1 MLYIYYKTETVG
13 DSPLSSEILLPEAW
27 QHGLLISMTFILLSL
42 SKIIIKKKKKKNLI
56 VGKKKNSQAEI
67 VGIVVSAHL

>member
-42 SKIIIKKKKKKNLI
+42 SKIIIKKKKKNLI

>member
-1 MLYIYYKTETVG
+1 MPGKEQMLYIYYKTETVG

-42 SKIIIKKKKKKNLI
+42 SKIIIKEKKKNLI
-56 VGKKKNSQAEI
+56 VEKKKEF
-67 VGIVVSAHL
+67 SA

>member
-27 QHGLLISMTFILLSL
+27 QHGLLISMTFILVSL
-42 SKIIIKKKKKKNLI
+42 SKIIIKKKKKESHCW
-56 VGKKKNSQAEI
+56 KKKEFS
-67 VGIVVSAHL
+67 G